1 MCELL
6 SAVIRDIGPHLVMLC
21 MHGLDS
27 GTVLVYINI
36 CLTYYC
42 GEERHCFPVVLEC
55 LE

>member
-21 MHGLDS
+21 MAWI
-27 GTVLVYINI
+27 VAPFWYINI